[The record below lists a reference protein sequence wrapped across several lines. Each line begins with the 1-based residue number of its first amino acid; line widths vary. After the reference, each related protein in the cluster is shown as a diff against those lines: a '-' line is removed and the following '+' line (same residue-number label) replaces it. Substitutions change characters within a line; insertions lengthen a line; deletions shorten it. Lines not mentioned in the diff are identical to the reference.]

1 MSAAAFPSRA
11 HGLPHSKRKYY
22 FLIALGVLL
31 LDQLSKWLVMQKISL
46 HDTIP
51 ILPGLFSISH
61 LENQGAAFGL
71 FADSAWQWKAAAL
84 ILFSLLALSVVSV
97 LLWRNGHRFSY
108 GSLAL
113 ALILGGAV
121 GNLWDRIFEGHV
133 VDFLHFYIGVHQW
146 PDFNVADSAI
156 VIGAILLV
164 GEILFTDSPEESP
177 NEAN

>member
-1 MSAAAFPSRA
+1 MSSTTFPSRA
-11 HGLPHSKRKYY
+11 HQLPHSKRKYY
-22 FLIALGVLL
+22 FLIALGVLV
-31 LDQLSKWLVMQKISL
+31 LDQLSKWLVMRNISL
-46 HDTIP
+46 HDTVSV
-51 ILPGLFSISH
+51 LPGVFSISH

-71 FADSAWQWKAAAL
+71 FADSPWQWKAAAL

-133 VDFLHFYIGVHQW
+133 VDFLHFYIGTHQW
-146 PDFNVADSAI
+146 PDFNIADSAI

-164 GEILFTDSPEESP
+164 GEILFADSPEESP
-177 NEAN
+177 NAAN